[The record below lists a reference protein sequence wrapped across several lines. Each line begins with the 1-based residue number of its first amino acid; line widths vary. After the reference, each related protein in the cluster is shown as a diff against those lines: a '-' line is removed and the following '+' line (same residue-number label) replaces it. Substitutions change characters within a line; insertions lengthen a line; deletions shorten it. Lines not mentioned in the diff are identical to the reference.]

1 MNDSGY
7 SLGRVLLWILLII
20 LALIMLSV
28 LFGGFHNGTKA
39 AGLGMPRGG
48 PLGSTHAARLVG

>member
-1 MNDSGY
+1 VNHSRY

-20 LALIMLSV
+20 LALIALSV
-28 LFGGFHNGTKA
+28 LFGGFQKGTKS